1 VKTIEDIRDED
12 EIETDPEILAEL
24 EEKRQLVDLIQN
36 YGMTSEEAI
45 AFYAKKH

>member
-1 VKTIEDIRDED
+1 MKTIDYIHDED